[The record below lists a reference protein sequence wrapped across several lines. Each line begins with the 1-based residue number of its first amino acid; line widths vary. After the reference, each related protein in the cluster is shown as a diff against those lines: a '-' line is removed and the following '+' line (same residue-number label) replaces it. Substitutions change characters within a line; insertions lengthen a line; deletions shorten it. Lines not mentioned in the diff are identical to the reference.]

1 MDTLSL
7 TEPGAGKNGGHL
19 TNRGHLTNHGAKRN
33 RLGKMNTLLMVHT
46 YLALAELS
54 GCHSDVFLERGV
66 ER

>member
-7 TEPGAGKNGGHL
+7 TEPRAGKNG
-19 TNRGHLTNHGAKRN
+19 GHLTNHGAKRN

-54 GCHSDVFLERGV
+54 GCHSDVFLESGV